1 MVIASHNGSEYTLSI
16 VNAPELT
23 RSSIALLE
31 ANAEAAIK
39 YLGDYIEWKGVLDF
53 VLYWDRDR
61 ILGNYWRADGPGF
74 AAWGDHYVMSALV
87 EATTGVDVNEED
99 FDAGMWVGPYNTSI
113 ADYGEDIYIDPDPNP
128 IDDDI
133 LSRDFLSTFLH
144 ECLHSLGIWSNLQ
157 LNREIPPTKFDTL
170 TEKIGDQWFFIGN
183 KTKEVYGG
191 PLPLAITGSRDHYSD
206 GVEFD
211 ADLMRE
217 FGYREKWQ
225 ISDLDLAILYDLG
238 HNVIKWVGDS
248 RELMPTPEP
257 VPTPE
262 PTPEQEPGPEY
273 YDGIIKSVS
282 GKGKLKGTSAA
293 DVFTF
298 DSFESF
304 TRKSADKIIGFDAS
318 EGDRIAVSAVAFPGL
333 EGASEINFVSAKSY
347 RELKRFSK
355 EDYDFV
361 YFKNRSL
368 YFDGNSSDKK
378 WGDSN
383 EGGLVAIFKGKP
395 DLTVEDFTLLA

>member
-16 VNAPELT
+16 VNAPDLT

-39 YLGDYIEWKGVLDF
+39 YLGDYIKWKGVLDF
-53 VLYWDRDR
+53 VLYWDKDR

-144 ECLHSLGIWSNLQ
+144 ECLHGLGIWSNIQ
-157 LNREIPPTKFDTL
+157 HIDTNPKITPTKFDSL
-170 TEKIGDQWFFIGN
+170 TEKIGGQWFFVGD
-183 KTKEVYGG
+183 KTKEIYGG

-206 GVEFD
+206 GVEFK

-225 ISDLDLAILYDLG
+225 ISDIDLAILYDLG
-238 HNVIKWVGDS
+238 HNVIQWVGDS
-248 RELMPTPEP
+248 REPMPEP
-257 VPTPE
+257 KPE
-262 PTPEQEPGPEY
+262 P
-273 YDGIIKSVS
+273 YDGIIESVR
-282 GKGKLKGTSAA
+282 GKGKLKGTKSADA
-293 DVFTF
+293 FSFNSF
-298 DSFESF
+298 DRFG
-304 TRKSADKIIGFDAS
+304 KKGADKIIGFNS
-318 EGDRIAVSAVAFPGL
+318 SNGDTIAISPVAFPEL
-333 EGASEINFVSAKSY
+333 QGASELSFVATKSKKK
-347 RELKRFSK
+347 LKKISK
-355 EDYDFV
+355 KDYNFV
-361 YFKNRSL
+361 YFKKRGYL
-368 YFDGNSSDKK
+368 YFDGNGSDKN
-378 WGDSN
+378 WGDSS
-383 EGGLVAIFKGKP
+383 EGGLVAILKGKP
-395 DLTVEDFTLLA
+395 KLTADDFTLFS